1 MTHNIKLMSNRL
13 VLFLRQK
20 SKKSSLILSTF
31 SAFFTPLWQWTDYD
45 LFCLSCEQNKSFE
58 DVSLSFRK
66 HWLIFFTIFGH
77 FTDQKMNQ
85 LFEKITDQL
94 TNEWILLLEA
104 LLYFWTMQT
113 TGWFY
118 LHFISCGALC
128 RCTDGSTLNVSC
140 HLAIIKCSRQK
151 YETTTE
157 FNIKWS
163 QAGLKLDWNN
173 PTENTT
179 TRSYET
185 RMDMKVMIQRHTEQ
199 CYLNACTWQLSASP
213 LKVPPPSPAP
223 QSSLCPPGRVQTCR
237 RHKQHSGETKQKT
250 SFH

>member
-1 MTHNIKLMSNRL
+1 MTCFVSVVNKTSHLRTSAW
-13 VLFLRQK
+13 VLG
-20 SKKSSLILSTF
+20 
-31 SAFFTPLWQWTDYD
+31 
-45 LFCLSCEQNKSFE
+45 N
-58 DVSLSFRK
+58 
-66 HWLIFFTIFGH
+66 
-77 FTDQKMNQ
+77 
-85 LFEKITDQL
+85 
-94 TNEWILLLEA
+94 
-104 LLYFWTMQT
+104 
-113 TGWFY
+113 TGWYFSPFSDILQTRRWINYLRKLQINWQMNEYCYLRPYCISELCKQQVMFY

-185 RMDMKVMIQRHTEQ
+185 RMDMKVMIQRHTQ
-199 CYLNACTWQLSASP
+199 QFYLNACTWQLSASP

-250 SFH
+250 RFH